1 MAHAFEFP
9 AAWETDRAAA
19 LAQPLS
25 VLRGWRDVIREAVAS
40 EFYLRDERGIEELD
54 ECENAPWYGWPHR
67 WHERKRD
74 AVSDCALVG
83 HPHADL
89 HLARLKLMTRYELII
104 DLVAKKELA
113 EIKAAKL
120 EAVA

>member
-1 MAHAFEFP
+1 MAHAYEFP
-9 AAWETDRAAA
+9 SAWDTDRQAA

-25 VLRGWRDVIREAVAS
+25 VLRGWRDVLRS
-40 EFYLRDERGIEELD
+40 EIALEFWLFDERGTEELD

-74 AVSDCALVG
+74 ALSDCALIG
-83 HPHADL
+83 HRSADL
-89 HLARLKLMTRYELII
+89 HLARLRLMTRYEVII

-113 EIKAAKL
+113 EINAAKL
-120 EAVA
+120 EAGA

>member
-1 MAHAFEFP
+1 MAHAYEFP
-9 AAWETDRAAA
+9 SAWDTDRALA

-25 VLRGWRDVIREAVAS
+25 VLRGWRTVLRDAIAA
-40 EFYLRDERGIEELD
+40 EFWLWDERGQEELD
-54 ECENAPWYGWPHR
+54 ECENGPWYSYPHR

-74 AVSDCALVG
+74 ALSDCALIG
-83 HPHADL
+83 HRCADL
-89 HLARLKLMTRYELII
+89 HMARLKLMNRYELII

-113 EIKAAKL
+113 EIEAAKL